1 LALAHAL
8 GFDYPASRLKFAPTR
23 HRRPLRLD
31 ADQNS
36 ARHRIHQ
43 RRMSMLRKFSLPL
56 SLICVGAIAASLI
69 ACGSSSSSSKN
80 NGCTGTY
87 NVVGDWHGSVTV
99 NGSSA
104 DFTGAINAAGDGAF
118 VDSAA
123 DILTVGSLTG
133 ACSFSST
140 LGVYESIENPDG
152 PATATGNATGNVTSA
167 SAINGSE
174 TTAGTTGTFS
184 FTSYNPLGTGS
195 VTGIPEIT
203 SAFYIEGQVEDYNV
217 PVTVGG
223 TSSSITVSGADI
235 LGCAFN
241 GTFTEE
247 STNNVYDVSLTISNN
262 TGTTCEANT
271 VVAGTYTGVGFESN
285 SDILGDL
292 GLGLTPTGPF
302 LYAILTSG
310 SQPFVMEVLPPF
322 TVSGDRAYRPP
333 DPANFNQ
340 IFGFSKN
347 VSR

>member
-1 LALAHAL
+1 
-8 GFDYPASRLKFAPTR
+8 
-23 HRRPLRLD
+23 
-31 ADQNS
+31 
-36 ARHRIHQ
+36 
-43 RRMSMLRKFSLPL
+43 MLRKFALPL
-56 SLICVGAIAASLI
+56 SLICVGTIAAFLI
-69 ACGSSSSSSKN
+69 ACGSSYNPVK

-87 NVVGDWHGSVTV
+87 SIVGDWRGSVTIS
-99 NGSSA
+99 GSSA
-104 DFTGAINAAGDGAF
+104 SFTGVISAAGDGAF

-123 DILTVGSLTG
+123 DLLTVSSLTG
-133 ACSFSST
+133 TCSFSSP

-152 PATATGNATGNVTSA
+152 PATASGTATGNVTSA

-174 TTAGTTGTFS
+174 TTEGTTGAFS

-195 VTGIPEIT
+195 VTAISEDT
-203 SAFYIEGQVEDYNV
+203 SFYIEGQTEDYNV

-235 LGCAFN
+235 LGCSFN

-247 STNNVYDVSLTISNN
+247 STNNVYDVQLTISNN
-262 TGTTCEANT
+262 SGTTCEANT
-271 VVAGTYTGVGFESN
+271 VVAGTYSGVGFESN

-322 TVSGDRAYRPP
+322 TVSGDRAYRPSNH
-333 DPANFNQ
+333 ANFNQ